1 MSELN
6 GKTAANDAPDQMDEV
21 DIPIRDR
28 LNAETGVLSWDELA
42 PHFARGVV
50 LHVSTDLDLITVAEK
65 IIADDAATVQAW
77 MSSNQV
83 RRATDDDAR
92 DWVERVPNFWC
103 VVSAPW
109 VLAQEKPNDS

>member
-6 GKTAANDAPDQMDEV
+6 GHTPPANDPPAEV
-21 DIPIRDR
+21 ELSLRDR
-28 LNAETGVLSWDELA
+28 LNAETGVLTWEELT

-50 LHVSTDLDLITVAEK
+50 LRVANSVDLIDVAEK
-65 IIADDAATVQAW
+65 VIRDDKASVEQW
-77 MSSNQV
+77 MQSGEL

-92 DWVERVPNFWC
+92 DWVSREPNFWC

-109 VLAQEKPNDS
+109 VLAQEKTDKVAP